1 MSDTVRAVQ
10 LIPELTLES
19 GAVLRDVRQA
29 YRLHGRL
36 NAARDNLVLVF
47 HALTGS
53 TEAADDWWRGVVGPG
68 CALDT
73 DQYAVLV
80 PNLLGSCYGTTGPAS
95 DPSRSFPAI
104 TTRDQARLA
113 GLLVDALCVESV
125 ALVTGGSLGGMV
137 ALEYLLLHPGRARAG
152 AVLAAPAAHTAY
164 AIGWNQ
170 VQREAIRLG
179 GPGAGLALARKV
191 GMLTY
196 RTEEELEQRFG
207 RRVRDDG
214 RFEVESYLERQGEKL
229 LARFDA
235 ETYLTLLGAMDS
247 HDVGRGRGGVEAALA
262 ALHTPL
268 VAAGVPGDVLYG
280 AETVRRWAAAA
291 GAAYRTI
298 ESPYGHDAFLLEVE
312 QVGRILAEA
321 LSLADAP
328 AECAA

>member
-10 LIPELTLES
+10 LIPAFTLES
-19 GAVLRDVRQA
+19 GEVLRDVRQA
-29 YRLHGRL
+29 YRLDGRL

-53 TEAADDWWRGVVGPG
+53 TEAAEGWWRGVVGPG

-73 DQYAVLV
+73 DHYAVLV
-80 PNLLGSCYGTTGPAS
+80 PNLLGSCYGTTGPGS
-95 DPSRSFPAI
+95 DPGGPFPEI

-113 GLLVDALCVESV
+113 GLLVDALCVERV

-137 ALEYLLLHPGRARAG
+137 ALEYLLLHSGRARAG

-179 GPGAGLALARKV
+179 GPGAGLALARQV

-196 RTEEELEQRFG
+196 RTEEELERRFG
-207 RRVRDDG
+207 RRARDDG
-214 RFEVESYLERQGEKL
+214 RFEVQSYLERQGEKL

-262 ALHTPL
+262 SLHTPL

-280 AETVRRWAAAA
+280 AETVRRWAALA

-298 ESPYGHDAFLLEVE
+298 DSPYGHDAFLLEVE
-312 QVGRILAEA
+312 QVGRILGEA
-321 LSLADAP
+321 LSLADAL